1 MAIGILINPRTFEP
15 RVAYQHKT
23 GVYFTSLGG
32 TKEAGDGSLELE
44 DYMPQTPEE
53 QASGY
58 ARSHVNRVREKNNG
72 DGTVMY
78 TALGLATE
86 RIVAGEVRE
95 TRVPARAGVCSVPR
109 GGGLEDTPRW
119 HQAEAWWDN
128 ARTKYGLA
136 HRIVV
141 PDPRFRGEGLVEV
154 DVYPFE
160 RALAANLVGCIFGGV
175 EVSLSGPP
183 FNPSDVVS
191 VNPNVLLAMDTD
203 LEALGTNAHELPM
216 VFAALTKSDGELK
229 ESPYRVLQDWQRYY
243 GGNLLIVLPDAF
255 GTDAF
260 LHNAPDWVAD
270 WTGFRPDSAPPIE
283 AGERI
288 IAWWKKRGVDPEQK
302 LLIF

>member
-191 VNPNVLLAMDTD
+191 VNPNVLLAMDLSRVQGRKKTMELFTELMRRAGISSADIDALFARARKKLRSDRRAMVSELDWQTD
-203 LEALGTNAHELPM
+203 LRSELGYDH
-216 VFAALTKSDGELK
+216 FA
-229 ESPYRVLQDWQRYY
+229 
-243 GGNLLIVLPDAF
+243 
-255 GTDAF
+255 
-260 LHNAPDWVAD
+260 
-270 WTGFRPDSAPPIE
+270 
-283 AGERI
+283 
-288 IAWWKKRGVDPEQK
+288 
-302 LLIF
+302 